1 MRKIL
6 FSLLCF
12 LTAWCNIH
20 AQISAPFVD
29 VAVSD
34 GRIVSASGHKVG
46 QGKGSV
52 RKTDHCDSVKLDGHG
67 STYLIIYNTKR
78 KDFDTKCFSGVFRLA
93 FDDEDTTFTAR
104 PLVIK
109 LDADRKPVFTILA
122 DETDLLGPDIT
133 IKTDT
138 PVEPEKFYD
147 FGFSYSVR
155 DNKAVAY
162 LNGRKVGEVN
172 GFLPVIRDVTYLHC
186 GGYFDGKIA
195 RFRLFNGV
203 VNGDTLTYDQNA
215 AKELEPVKEILKD
228 LALKRKN
235 PFIPA
240 LAETMLF
247 ELERTQNIYHPS
259 VSDWRTIKNAVQTLR
274 ILAEKIDHGFPAKNI
289 IAILAYP
296 GRELQK
302 KREFDFYAP
311 AGLDKLCSKIPMIA
325 SANEKT
331 STLFSI
337 LPLAKIQSLKAE
349 ISDLK
354 DPSGAL
360 IPAKNIS
367 IGILGKQLR
376 NGYVFP
382 APPVTDGDLIQTD
395 ELRRT
400 VQMRLDYIDGIEYA
414 PLDELKHSTN
424 VLSPQNDNAP
434 LQNVGFERAMTQKY
448 FVLSASIPKDAKEG
462 FYTGTIRFT
471 ADGIDA
477 GSVKIALRVFPLVLP
492 DERDYSKLLN
502 TKEGDLSRPEL
513 IYRAL
518 QQKKEAAK

>member
-1 MRKIL
+1 MLKV
-6 FSLLCF
+6 F
-12 LTAWCNIH
+12 LTAACTLLASCCVF
-20 AQISAPFVD
+20 AQIRAPFVD
-29 VAVSD
+29 MTVAD
-34 GRIVSASGHKVG
+34 GRVVSASGHKVG

-52 RKTDHCDSVKLDGHG
+52 RRTDHYVKLDGHG
-67 STYLIIYNTKR
+67 STYLIIHNTKR

-93 FDDEDTTFTAR
+93 FDDEETTFTAR

-122 DETDLLGPDIT
+122 DETDLLGPDVTIT
-133 IKTDT
+133 TDT
-138 PVEPEKFYD
+138 PVELEKFYD
-147 FGFSYSVR
+147 FAFSYSVR
-155 DNKAVAY
+155 ENKAIAY
-162 LNGRKVGEVN
+162 LNGKKIGEVN
-172 GFLPVIRDVTYLHC
+172 DFLPVIRDVTYLHC

-215 AKELEPVKEILKD
+215 AKELDPVKEILKT

-247 ELERTQNIYHPS
+247 ELERTQNIYHPT
-259 VSDWRTIKNAVQTLR
+259 VSDWRTIKNAVHTLR
-274 ILAEKIDHGFPAKNI
+274 ALAEKIDNGVPAND
-289 IAILAYP
+289 ILAVIAYP
-296 GRELQK
+296 EKDLQQE
-302 KREFDFYAP
+302 REFDFYAP
-311 AGLDKLCSKIPMIA
+311 ADLNRLSSKIPMIA
-325 SANEKT
+325 SVNGKT

-354 DPSGAL
+354 DPSGAV
-360 IPAKNIS
+360 IPAKNLS
-367 IGILGKQLR
+367 LGLLSKEFR
-376 NGYVFP
+376 NGYIFP
-382 APPVTDGDLIQTD
+382 GSPATDGDLAEAD

-400 VQMRLDYIDGIEYA
+400 VQMRLDYIDGIEYT
-414 PLDELKHSTN
+414 PLDELKHTD
-424 VLSPQNDNAP
+424 LLLQKNDSAP
-434 LQNVGFERAMTQKY
+434 LQNVSFERAMTQKY

-492 DERDYSKLLN
+492 
-502 TKEGDLSRPEL
+502 EGSNPACPEL

-518 QQKKEAAK
+518 QQKKEEGK